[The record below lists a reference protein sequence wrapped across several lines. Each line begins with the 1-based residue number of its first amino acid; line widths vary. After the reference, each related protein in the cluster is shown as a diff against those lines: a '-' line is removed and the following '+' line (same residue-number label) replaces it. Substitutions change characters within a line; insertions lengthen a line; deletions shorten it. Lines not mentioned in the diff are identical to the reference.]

1 MTEKKKESWPTIIA
15 DPKTAHTSIRELVGE
30 DRDGFSTREEAR
42 LEGDAHGEHY
52 WAQLTHTADCR
63 WIAETD
69 LGQLESKVVLIL
81 DDARDIT
88 ARQVCDAL
96 WAATQSLL

>member
-1 MTEKKKESWPTIIA
+1 MTEKKESWPTIMA
-15 DPKTAHTSIRELVGE
+15 DPATAPTSIRELVGE

-52 WAQLTHTADCR
+52 WAHLTYMDSDSR

-69 LGQLESKVVLIL
+69 LGQPENRVMLIL
-81 DDARDIT
+81 DDAVGIT

-96 WAATQSLL
+96 WVATQSLL